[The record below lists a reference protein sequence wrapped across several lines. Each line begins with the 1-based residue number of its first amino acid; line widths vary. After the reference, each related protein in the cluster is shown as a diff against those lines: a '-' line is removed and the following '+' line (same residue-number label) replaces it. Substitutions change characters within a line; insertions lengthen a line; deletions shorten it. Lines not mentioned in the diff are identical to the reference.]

1 MQRIRDLRQY
11 LNTDT
16 PTARAY
22 LASHVEKIVMEP
34 TGRAYVASGTWNPL
48 GEGRWDGA
56 EGAVRSLKPTDLPE
70 ASVAFDGVF
79 RRVA

>member
-48 GEGRWDGA
+48 GEGHWDGA
-56 EGAVRSLKPTDLPE
+56 EGAVRSLSRNSICE
-70 ASVAFDGVF
+70 AGVPF
-79 RRVA
+79 EGLFKRAA